1 MTHRI
6 SERDIAWD
14 AAAILQEWF
23 RGYMT
28 LDDGRQYKV
37 VQVDNEETRMTVLV
51 EGSPNL
57 HVEEEQFEIEV
68 IARRVD
74 R

>member
-1 MTHRI
+1 MSHRI
-6 SERDIAWD
+6 SEQDIAWD

-37 VQVDNEETRMTVLV
+37 TQVDNEETRLTVLV
-51 EGSPNL
+51 EGSSNL

-68 IARRVD
+68 TARRVD